1 MPARTRDWFR
11 AATMFTAPVALF
23 AMILY
28 HPFLAYTT
36 VTVEGLA
43 EVIETDPT
51 RWSLTHMLAVG
62 ALALLVLAFQGLHD
76 MLREAGE
83 ERWSSFGLPL
93 VTVALVFLAALAGK
107 EPTVAAVSQTG
118 TDVLA
123 LVQAT
128 SPSTVVLFVASAVT
142 FLFGALAFAMGAM
155 RAVIM
160 GRTMTA
166 LVVVALVVL
175 GVAMLT
181 PLFTIGYVIGAA
193 AIVAF
198 WPPAWA
204 AARGGPVAESGSGE
218 RATPD
223 EGERSTAP
231 PPRAAD
237 RRGVFRHS
245 GRYGSHTGH

>member
-11 AATMFTAPVALF
+11 AVTMFTAPVALF
-23 AMILY
+23 AVILY
-28 HPFLAYTT
+28 HPFLAHTT
-36 VTVEGLA
+36 VTAEGLA
-43 EVIETDPT
+43 EVIAADPT
-51 RWSLTHMLAVG
+51 RWSLTHVLAVV
-62 ALALLVLAFQGLHD
+62 ALALLALAFQGLHD

-107 EPTVAAVSQTG
+107 EPAVAAVSQAG

-128 SPSTVVLFVASAVT
+128 RPSTVVMFLVSAVT
-142 FLFGALAFAMGAM
+142 FLCGALAFAMGAM
-155 RAVIM
+155 RTVIT

-175 GVAMLT
+175 GLAMLT

-198 WPPAWA
+198 WPLAWA
-204 AARGGPVAESGSGE
+204 AVRGGPAAEAGPGEQDTPDGGE
-218 RATPD
+218 RPA
-223 EGERSTAP
+223 AP
-231 PPRAAD
+231 RPRAAD
-237 RRGVFRHS
+237 RKGVFRHS
-245 GRYGSHTGH
+245 GR